1 MQYLLFSTPW
11 VVVGA
16 ILVKKKVL
24 RGAMMNTIIVG
35 EAIFQGEAPSRH
47 HLIGKICHTLLKP
60 EVQTHHVISVI
71 ILLSGIIQPRR
82 DTRRRLLR
90 YHYQTSH

>member
-1 MQYLLFSTPW
+1 
-11 VVVGA
+11 
-16 ILVKKKVL
+16 
-24 RGAMMNTIIVG
+24 MMNTIIVG

-71 ILLSGIIQPRR
+71 IILSAALFNFDATQDDDSCAIII
-82 DTRRRLLR
+82 
-90 YHYQTSH
+90 

>member
-1 MQYLLFSTPW
+1 
-11 VVVGA
+11 
-16 ILVKKKVL
+16 
-24 RGAMMNTIIVG
+24 MNTIIVG

-47 HLIGKICHTLLKP
+47 HLIGKICHTLFLKP

-90 YHYQTSH
+90 YHY